1 MRWSNLV
8 RSRTLVEVAV
18 EKLQPWRARLVKSRH
33 QKAAAHAEREGV
45 FSIQHWAWGRIGLPV
60 RVVTVAEAET
70 MNSFLSVYG
79 QQSCLEVGWIV
90 GLLAL
95 AGAGRL
101 GADIARIDRQRQH
114 QF

>member
-45 FSIQHWAWGRIGLPV
+45 FSTQHWAWGRIGLPV
-60 RVVTVAEAET
+60 QVVTVAVAET
-70 MNSFLSVYG
+70 MNSFLFVYG
-79 QQSCLEVGWIV
+79 QQWCLEVDWIV
-90 GLLAL
+90 GPLAL
-95 AGAGRL
+95 VGAGRL
-101 GADIARIDRQRQH
+101 GAGIVRIGRQRQR